1 MFSKLAS
8 LACLALA
15 TAAWALVPAARALAA
30 APGQADHAAMAG
42 MPAGVAPSMPSGT
55 APGSPGTHA
64 EPLGPP
70 AASMEMRNWRMRNG
84 QLIRRTWG
92 VEVLGVRLTSSNW
105 MLSFRY
111 RVEDADKARVLLDAK
126 STAYLV
132 DESSGARLA
141 VPAME
146 NIGDLRQTSKAIAG
160 REYYMMFGNGN
171 QIVRKGSRVDVVIGA
186 FHADGLIVE

>member
-1 MFSKLAS
+1 
-8 LACLALA
+8 
-15 TAAWALVPAARALAA
+15 
-30 APGQADHAAMAG
+30 MAG